1 MQNYYTPKSKH
12 LTLTERRMIERWLQE
27 GLSNREI
34 ARRLAKAPQ
43 TIHNEVKRG
52 QVRQQVRKGKFEV
65 IYSADFAQKAY
76 QNNRK
81 RSVKQVSLTKGL
93 KEKITHY
100 IEQKYSPEM
109 MVKSKGIPV
118 PISTIYYWIHH
129 GHLGL
134 TKADMLY
141 PRQEKAK
148 KKHASPN
155 FKPAGKSIEERPE
168 SINKRENIGDF
179 EIDTVIQTR
188 AKNECLLTLTDRK
201 SRYQMNSITA
211 DNGAEFSRLA
221 EVFDPTHIYYAHPY
235 SSWERG
241 TNENHNRLI
250 RRWLPKGSKNATQQQ
265 VAFIEN
271 WINNYPKK
279 LFNYKSPKEFL
290 QAG

>member
-1 MQNYYTPKSKH
+1 
-12 LTLTERRMIERWLQE
+12 
-27 GLSNREI
+27 
-34 ARRLAKAPQ
+34 
-43 TIHNEVKRG
+43 
-52 QVRQQVRKGKFEV
+52 
-65 IYSADFAQKAY
+65 
-76 QNNRK
+76 
-81 RSVKQVSLTKGL
+81 
-93 KEKITHY
+93 
-100 IEQKYSPEM
+100 
-109 MVKSKGIPV
+109 
-118 PISTIYYWIHH
+118 
-129 GHLGL
+129 
-134 TKADMLY
+134 
-141 PRQEKAK
+141 
-148 KKHASPN
+148 

-201 SRYQMNSITA
+201 SRYQIIRLIPDKSAFSVNQALKATLKDYQMNSITA

-235 SSWERG
+235 SSWELG

-290 QAG
+290 QTS

>member
-1 MQNYYTPKSKH
+1 
-12 LTLTERRMIERWLQE
+12 
-27 GLSNREI
+27 
-34 ARRLAKAPQ
+34 
-43 TIHNEVKRG
+43 
-52 QVRQQVRKGKFEV
+52 
-65 IYSADFAQKAY
+65 
-76 QNNRK
+76 
-81 RSVKQVSLTKGL
+81 
-93 KEKITHY
+93 
-100 IEQKYSPEM
+100 
-109 MVKSKGIPV
+109 
-118 PISTIYYWIHH
+118 
-129 GHLGL
+129 
-134 TKADMLY
+134 
-141 PRQEKAK
+141 K

-179 EIDTVIQTR
+179 EMDTVIQTR

-201 SRYQMNSITA
+201 SRYQIIRLIPDKSASSVNKALKTILRDYQINSITA

-221 EVFDPTHIYYAHPY
+221 EVFDPDHIYYAHPY

-290 QAG
+290 QTG